1 MGCLKSIIK
10 KIIILALIVAFFTL
24 GGYAFVKEKIKTY
37 QNPTRDEFIETE
49 KAYADF
55 SNVSS
60 DYQLSRSFNFLGYKK
75 LNAKYLPTGQKITIL
90 DLKNEDKVCVS
101 DFKNGEIDEKLGQLL
116 EISKDSLI
124 TFEEFQ
130 IIEKGEYKA
139 INKEVPFVKFAAK
152 VKNVPFKNVIGT
164 IALYSSMNEKTQNQS
179 SKLIF
184 SITDKKAHNPIIVK
198 DFIST
203 LKI

>member
-60 DYQLSRSFNFLGYKK
+60 DYQLSRSFNFFGYKK